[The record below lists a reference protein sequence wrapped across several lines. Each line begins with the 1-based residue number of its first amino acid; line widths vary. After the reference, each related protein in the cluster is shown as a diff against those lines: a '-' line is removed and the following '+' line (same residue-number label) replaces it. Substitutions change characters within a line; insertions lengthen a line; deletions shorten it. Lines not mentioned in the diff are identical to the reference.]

1 LAHGDERSR
10 RAADTA
16 WSRDALAG
24 SAERMPDDPRTGGRR
39 LVERE
44 VRADDPDLSPKAN
57 ALLTEEL
64 QDAIGHDQVT
74 LPADRAEDAGRVR
87 AAGHRTLASQ
97 FAINRM
103 LIGITF
109 AMLVVVGVILALA
122 TDSWWAVVAAVAV
135 HAVGTFLVLSL
146 TLQLSSEVEH
156 VSPSTAAKLA
166 DEGVADPDR
175 ALSDLIEQYGPSPGG
190 NEVSASPDEDPQ
202 RSAVE
207 QRNAMTPAGSPVGP
221 SGDRV
226 APTVLPLIAVAGS
239 VIVGLAA
246 AIAIGGIAW
255 VGAVL
260 LVVAAVAWAL
270 LVRQVDDASRHPRR
284 RLLPIVAVVIPG
296 AVAVVVIVGAIAGY
310 L

>member
-1 LAHGDERSR
+1 
-10 RAADTA
+10 
-16 WSRDALAG
+16 
-24 SAERMPDDPRTGGRR
+24 MPDDQGRQGR
-39 LVERE
+39 QLVERD
-44 VRADDPDLSPKAN
+44 VRAEDPDLSPEAN

-64 QDAIGHDQVT
+64 RDAIGHDRVT
-74 LPADRAEDAGRVR
+74 LPADRAQDAGRVQ
-87 AAGHRTLASQ
+87 AAGHRSLTSQ

-103 LIGITF
+103 LIVITF
-109 AMLVVVGVILALA
+109 AMLVVVGVIVALA
-122 TDSWWAVVAAVAV
+122 TDTWWAVVAAVAV
-135 HAVGTFLVLSL
+135 HAVGTFLVLSM

-175 ALSDLIEQYGPSPGG
+175 ALSDLIDQYGPSEGG
-190 NEVSASPDEDPQ
+190 NEVSASPDEDPA

-221 SGDRV
+221 SGERV
-226 APTVLPLIAVAGS
+226 APTALPLIAVAGS

-255 VGAVL
+255 VGAL
-260 LVVAAVAWAL
+260 LLIVAAVAWAL
-270 LVRQVDDASRHPRR
+270 LVRQVDDASRHPRK

-296 AVAVVVIVGAIAGY
+296 AVAVVIIVGAIAGY

>member
-1 LAHGDERSR
+1 MSEDPR
-10 RAADTA
+10 RA
-16 WSRDALAG
+16 
-24 SAERMPDDPRTGGRR
+24 GRR
-39 LVERE
+39 FVRRE
-44 VRADDPDLSPKAN
+44 VRADDPELSPEAN

-64 QDAIGHDQVT
+64 RDAIGEDHVA
-74 LPADRAEDAGRVR
+74 LPADRAEEAGHVR
-87 AAGHRTLASQ
+87 AAGHRTLATQ
-97 FAINRM
+97 FAVNRM
-103 LIGITF
+103 LIVITL
-109 AMLVVVGVILALA
+109 AMLIVVGVIVALA
-122 TDSWWAVVAAVAV
+122 TGNWWAVVAAVAV

-156 VSPSTAAKLA
+156 VSPSTAAKLE

-175 ALSDLIEQYGPSPGG
+175 ALSDLIDQYGPSEGG
-190 NEVSASPDEDPQ
+190 NEVSASPDEDPA
-202 RSAVE
+202 RSAAE

-221 SGDRV
+221 SGARA
-226 APTVLPLIAVAGS
+226 APTALPVIAVAGS

-260 LVVAAVAWAL
+260 LIVAAVAWAL
-270 LVRQVDDASRHPRR
+270 LVRQVDDASRHPRK

-296 AVAVVVIVGAIAGY
+296 AVAVVIIVGAIAGY